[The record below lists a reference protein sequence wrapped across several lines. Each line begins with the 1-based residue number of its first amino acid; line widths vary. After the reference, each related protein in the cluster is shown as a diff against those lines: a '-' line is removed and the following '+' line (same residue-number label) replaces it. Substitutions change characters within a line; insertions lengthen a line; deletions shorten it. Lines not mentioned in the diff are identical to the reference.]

1 LAHDLIMDKKISKS
15 ALARSLGISRSNFY
29 YLPKRPKKDEALKND
44 LLHAWQ
50 EHPAYGHR
58 RMAIHLKVNRKRIL
72 RVMRKFKLYP
82 VLVRKKRNY
91 GQKQALSATQNR
103 TKDYKAVSPDTIWA
117 GDFTYLWYHGRYIYL
132 ATVLDTFTREVIG
145 WQIGLHHT
153 TRLVIDVLSEAR
165 RKRETT
171 PRIFHSDQG
180 SEYASSVCIEW
191 LVKHDILPSHSP
203 KGKPW
208 MNGRQES
215 FFSSFKLE
223 FGKASR
229 FGTLEKLIEGI
240 GQHIFYYNTRRIH
253 SALKMS
259 PHHFHLEWKKNHAG
273 VEKPVSVGV

>member
-1 LAHDLIMDKKISKS
+1 MDKKISKR
-15 ALARSLGISRSNFY
+15 ALARSLGISRSNLY
-29 YLPKRPKKDEALKND
+29 YVPKKPPKDEALKKD
-44 LLHAWQ
+44 LLGAWQ

-58 RMAIHLKVNRKRIL
+58 RMALHLKVNRKRIL

-91 GQKQALSATQNR
+91 SQKQTFSPTPNR
-103 TKDYKAVSPDTIWA
+103 IKEYKAVSPDTIWA

-132 ATVLDTFTREVIG
+132 ATVLDIFTREVIG

-153 TRLVIDVLSEAR
+153 TRLVIDVLLEAK

-180 SEYASSVCIEW
+180 SEYASTVCIEW
-191 LVKHDILPSHSP
+191 LVRHDILPSHSP

-208 MNGRQES
+208 VNGRQES

-229 FGTLEKLIEGI
+229 FKTLDTLIERI
-240 GQHIFYYNTRRIH
+240 GQHIFYYNTKRIH
-253 SALKMS
+253 SALKMPPQS
-259 PHHFHLEWKKNHAG
+259 FHLEWRKVHSQGEKSEPKG
-273 VEKPVSVGV
+273 V